1 MENKVEQSQDK
12 KPHRSDNTLDFF
24 GYLKATQRMKY
35 WQPVANRTK
44 VVKYVCLSDVSC
56 DVDSVA
62 STLALGYYRYRN
74 KASIF
79 DHYVPV
85 LNMRRRDYDNK
96 PELAYMLEKWNIYA
110 QRHLLFRDDI
120 RSDNFKQCKFIL
132 VNHHES
138 VFHRHVVEYFDYR
151 PGRRDDLPLP
161 KDCRRDLSLLPMR
174 SCAGM
179 ITALYKRDSIE
190 CQVVYDLLR
199 TALLVANVNFV
210 KVPPQKLR
218 GLRDLEMLHYLETC
232 MLTKP
237 MEMAERAQDY
247 QKLIESMFDSKSL
260 DVAKLL
266 LRDFKVLRAT
276 DGDSTRRLV
285 FTSFP
290 MDITMLVTI
299 SRAMSA
305 VHTFGKEQ
313 GADFVLL
320 VGTTPGVAED
330 DTMAVGQLGLID
342 VDGLSDGT
350 SRHLFNHM
358 VINLNAY
365 ADPPLGLHPLT
376 HIEFMRGSF
385 FKLDKLN
392 TSVQAMLRLVEHIAC
407 HWTLTCSCIDGEPSK
422 TTCFKGY

>member
-1 MENKVEQSQDK
+1 MKNKAEESQDK
-12 KPHRSDNTLDFF
+12 KPHRSDNTLDFL
-24 GYLKATQRMKY
+24 GYLKASQRMVFWK
-35 WQPVANRTK
+35 PVAKRIK

-62 STLALGYYRYRN
+62 STLALSYYRYRN
-74 KASIF
+74 KESIY

-85 LNMRRRDYDNK
+85 LNMRRCDYGNK

-110 QRHLLFRDDI
+110 KQHLLFRDDI
-120 RSDNFKQCKFIL
+120 RSDYFKEFKFIT
-132 VNHHES
+132 VNHRDS
-138 VFHRHVVEYFDYR
+138 VFHRNVVEFFDYR
-151 PGRRDDLPLP
+151 PDRRDDLPLP
-161 KDCRRDLSLLPMR
+161 EGCKRDLSLLPMR

-218 GLRDLEMLHYLETC
+218 DLRDLEMLHYLETY
-232 MLTKP
+232 MLNKP

-260 DVAKLL
+260 HMGKLL

-276 DGDSTRRLV
+276 DGDSSRRLV

-305 VHTFGKEQ
+305 VHTFGREQ
-313 GADFVLL
+313 GADFILL
-320 VGTTPGVAED
+320 VSTTPGVAED

-342 VDGLSDGT
+342 MDGLRDCT
-350 SRHLFNHM
+350 SCHLFNHM
-358 VINLNAY
+358 VINLNAF
-365 ADPPLGLHPLT
+365 ASPPLGLHPLT
-376 HIEFMRGSF
+376 HIEFMHGSF
-385 FKLDKLN
+385 FKLDKLD
-392 TSVQAMLRLVEHIAC
+392 TSVQAMLRLVEHIAY
-407 HWTLTCSCIDGEPSK
+407 HWTLT
-422 TTCFKGY
+422 